1 MKTLTRR
8 WRRAVELVSL
18 VWNAKA
24 NAFTD
29 ANTKRVTSN
38 LDRWLRQHPDV
49 QRITLTEA
57 KGVHGPL
64 GAWARRNGWTLL
76 QEQGAPNPSDER
88 GDTAMLLKT
97 RGPGA
102 VKVLRSWVAVMTQ
115 HWTVVSHRQRKAPRR
130 QWRAVIKVEGKRRRV
145 ASDHW
150 PTDNPTNAKAH
161 RESLLAA
168 KQFLSRSK
176 SLLDGDLNSDHDTVA
191 QLADDL
197 GGQVRGRQPDWVLT
211 TRGRITD
218 VRWLDNGGSD
228 HDAFVHVVRF

>member
-8 WRRAVELVSL
+8 WRRTVELVSL

-29 ANTKRVTSN
+29 ANAKRVTHN

-57 KGVHGPL
+57 KGVHGAL
-64 GAWARRNGWTLL
+64 SAWARRNGWTLL
-76 QEQGAPNPSDER
+76 QEQGTPNPADER

-97 RGPGA
+97 SGPGA
-102 VKVLRSWVAVMTQ
+102 VKVLRDWPAIMHQ
-115 HWTVVSHRQRKAPRR
+115 AWIVVSHRQRKAPRR
-130 QWRAVIKVEGKRRRV
+130 HQRAAIKVEGKRRRV

-168 KQFLSRSK
+168 KRFLSRGK
-176 SLLDGDLNSDHDTVA
+176 SLLDGDLNADYDTVS

-211 TRGRITD
+211 RRGRITD
-218 VRWLDNGGSD
+218 LRWLDNGGSD
-228 HDAFVHVVRF
+228 HEAFVHVVRF